1 MKKSILI
8 SLLVGIMGAM
18 ILGGCKERAS
28 CDGGIQGYLHVLDK
42 PFRTD
47 TKFYRKN
54 VKISAIFYDSDTH
67 GYYIT
72 GSVPKNVSPNVLINA
87 KISSVYPKEGEIIH
101 EDLSYW
107 IYKLDCIERK

>member
-1 MKKSILI
+1 MKKTFLI
-8 SLLVGIMGAM
+8 SLLVGIMGV
-18 ILGGCKERAS
+18 IVFSGCKQRSS
-28 CDGGIQGYLHVLDK
+28 CEGGVNGYLHVLDK

-72 GSVPKNVSPNVLINA
+72 GSVPKNVSPNVLVNA

-107 IYKLDCIERK
+107 IYKLDCIERE

>member
-1 MKKSILI
+1 MKRNILL
-8 SLLVGIMGAM
+8 SLLIGMMGV
-18 ILGGCKERAS
+18 IVLNGCKQRSS
-28 CDGGIQGYLHVLDK
+28 CEGGVNGYLHVLDK

-72 GSVPKNVSPNVLINA
+72 GSVPKNVSPNVMVNA
-87 KISSVYPKEGEIIH
+87 KISSVYPKEGKIYQE
-101 EDLSYW
+101 SVW
-107 IYKLDCIERK
+107 IYKLDCIEKE